1 VADSWDDLRE
11 RFAIVSAD
19 FLALAGQVNA
29 ARADE
34 AGVCGDWSVKEMVAH
49 MAAWDWE
56 GERHFRELHAG
67 GAENQSY
74 DVGAFNAAAVDERR
88 GQTWE
93 ETLDELR
100 RANMT
105 FAASLA
111 TVSAGDRNAD
121 PHFASWLRAVTSHY
135 EEHTAQVRAWLDA

>member
-1 VADSWDDLRE
+1 MAENWDDLRE
-11 RFAIVSAD
+11 HFAIVSAD
-19 FLALAGQVNA
+19 FLALASRVNA
-29 ARADE
+29 ERADE
-34 AGVCGDWSVKEMVAH
+34 PGVCGDWSVKELIAH

-56 GERHFRELHAG
+56 GERHYRELHAG
-67 GAENQSY
+67 GAESQSY
-74 DVGAFNAAAVDERR
+74 DVESFNAAAVDERR

-111 TVSAGDRNAD
+111 TVSAGDRDAD
-121 PHFASWLRAVTSHY
+121 PHYASWLRAIVRHY
-135 EEHTAQVRAWLDA
+135 EEHTTQLRVWLGA